1 MSDQIIKHLQSL
13 SAALGTINQKVQR
26 LENAAK
32 APQLP
37 LSQDQEIDA
46 IVGRRVPFNAVGT
59 GVFDATLIGKKGQPI
74 VIQVNS
80 DGPFIQTAYPLITW
94 TPTSPPSATNFGKW
108 RPVCSA
114 NLNAQAVGQPAG
126 VDLQDS
132 IDISYEI
139 QDGGNQRNLQNVPTP
154 PLLSRFDKLL
164 QLPTKMIWQA
174 SSVISVSITYRD
186 INFNGAVPPDAGEI
200 SVILPGYRIV
210 SM

>member
-1 MSDQIIKHLQSL
+1 MSDQIVKHLQQL
-13 SAALGTINQKVQR
+13 SATLGTLNQKVQR

-37 LSQDQEIDA
+37 LSQDQEIDG

-59 GVFDATLIGKKGQPI
+59 GVFDLTLLGKKGQPI
-74 VIQVNS
+74 NIQVNS
-80 DGPFIQTAYPLITW
+80 DGPFIQTAYPLICW

-114 NLNAQAVGQPAG
+114 NLSAQAVGQSG
-126 VDLQDS
+126 VDLQDT

-164 QLPTKMIWQA
+164 PLPTKMIWQS
-174 SSVISVSITYRD
+174 SSVISISITYRD
-186 INFNGAVPPDAGEI
+186 INFSAAVPPDAGEI
-200 SVILPGYRIV
+200 SVILPGLRV
-210 SM
+210 VLM